1 MAAPY
6 DNLYNLTLLKDA
18 DLVSDI
24 FTYAND
30 ASNGT
35 LFGIFTIVIFFTMLL
50 IFKKWEFDEAL
61 LSSSFLS
68 FVLSAILAY
77 GGFVGIIYPLAY
89 LAITAF
95 TTFYVFVVKR

>member
-1 MAAPY
+1 MPISTTP
-6 DNLYNLTLLKDA
+6 YNLTLLKDA

-24 FTYAND
+24 FVYAND

-35 LFGIFTIVIFFTMLL
+35 LMGIFVIVIFFVMLMV
-50 IFKKWEFDEAL
+50 FKRWEFDEAL

-77 GGFVGIIYPLAY
+77 GGYIGLVYPLTF
-89 LAITAF
+89 LGITAF
-95 TTFYVFVVKR
+95 TTFYVFVVKN